1 MSEEEEEAEQSL
13 YRLETRK
20 VKVHWPGIKK
30 DAVSESRTY
39 MINTGQERKKKRSK
53 WVQVTVGGF
62 RQRLFC
68 DTGSKKTI
76 ITPVMYHPDM
86 GEVVAADC
94 YLRAWGSKDRLDV
107 KGIFQTYF

>member
-1 MSEEEEEAEQSL
+1 M
-13 YRLETRK
+13 
-20 VKVHWPGIKK
+20 
-30 DAVSESRTY
+30 
-39 MINTGQERKKKRSK
+39 
-53 WVQVTVGGF
+53 GGF

>member
-1 MSEEEEEAEQSL
+1 M
-13 YRLETRK
+13 
-20 VKVHWPGIKK
+20 
-30 DAVSESRTY
+30 
-39 MINTGQERKKKRSK
+39 
-53 WVQVTVGGF
+53 GGF

-107 KGIFQTYF
+107 KGMFQTELKTEGGGHTQTWVYVVD